1 MFVFA
6 LVLFAAGL
14 VLMILSGKFNNKFEQ
29 YNYSGAVRNFSIGA
43 IVLAAIL
50 IFASLIRVVPAGSV
64 GVIDVFG
71 NVEMQQRQAGLQLVN
86 PFAKLVIMDIQ
97 TQEKK
102 ESMQVPSKEGLT
114 MIVEISILYRL
125 TPEKA
130 SVIYKT
136 VGADYDDVVITPQ
149 FRSAVREATVYYE
162 AKALYTS
169 SRDEITNKISSD
181 LEKMLSER
189 GVILEK
195 VLLRAVTLPST
206 VSQAIE
212 QKLKAEQ
219 ESEQMKF
226 VLTKQSQEAE
236 RVIIE
241 AKGIA
246 EAQAIIN
253 KTLTPQYLQ
262 HEAIKAQVA
271 MANGQNHTV
280 VYIPSGDN
288 GIPLVRTINKE

>member
-6 LVLFAAGL
+6 LVLFTAGL
-14 VLMILSGKFNNKFEQ
+14 VLMSLVGKFKNKTEG
-29 YNYSGAVRNFSIGA
+29 YDYSGTVRNFSIGA

-50 IFASLIRVVPAGSV
+50 IFASFIRVVPAGHV
-64 GVIDVFG
+64 GVVDIFG
-71 NVEMQQRQAGLQLVN
+71 NVDMQQRQAGLNLVN
-86 PFAKLVIMDIQ
+86 PFANLVIMDIQ

-102 ESMQVPSKEGLT
+102 ESMAVPSKEGLT
-114 MIVEISILYRL
+114 MNVEISILYRL

-136 VGADYDDVVITPQ
+136 VGADYDDVVISPQ

-169 SRDEITNKISSD
+169 SRDEITNKIFND

-189 GVILEK
+189 GIILEK
-195 VLLRAVTLPST
+195 VLLRAVQLPPT

>member
-1 MFVFA
+1 
-6 LVLFAAGL
+6 
-14 VLMILSGKFNNKFEQ
+14 
-29 YNYSGAVRNFSIGA
+29 
-43 IVLAAIL
+43 
-50 IFASLIRVVPAGSV
+50 
-64 GVIDVFG
+64 
-71 NVEMQQRQAGLQLVN
+71 MQQRRAGLNLVN
-86 PFAKLVIMDIQ
+86 PFANLIIMDIQ
-97 TQEKK
+97 TQERK
-102 ESMQVPSKEGLT
+102 ESMGVPSKEGLT
-114 MIVEISILYRL
+114 MNVDISILYRL

-136 VGADYDDVVITPQ
+136 VGADYDDVVISPQ

-169 SRDEITNKISSD
+169 SRDEITNKIFAD
-181 LEKMLSER
+181 LEKMFSER

-195 VLLRAVTLPST
+195 VLLRAIQLPLT

-212 QKLKAEQ
+212 EKLKAEQ

-246 EAQAIIN
+246 AAQAIIN

-262 HEAIKAQVA
+262 HEAIQAQVA
-271 MANGQNHTV
+271 MANGPNHTV

-288 GIPLVRTINKE
+288 GIPLVRAMNKD

>member
-1 MFVFA
+1 MFIFA
-6 LVLFAAGL
+6 LVLFMVGV
-14 VLMILSGKFNNKFEQ
+14 VLMTLSGKFNNKLEH
-29 YNYSGAVRNFSIGA
+29 YNYSGTVRSFSIGV

-50 IFASLIRVVPAGSV
+50 MFASFIRVVPAGDV
-64 GVIDVFG
+64 GVIDIFG

-86 PFAKLVIMDIQ
+86 PFAKLLIMDIQ

-102 ESMQVPSKEGLT
+102 ELMQVPSKEGLT
-114 MIVEISILYRL
+114 MAVEISILYRL

-130 SVIYKT
+130 STIYKT
-136 VGADYDDVVITPQ
+136 VGSDYDDVVITPQ

-169 SRDEITNKISSD
+169 SRDEITNRIFTD
-181 LEKMLSER
+181 LEKMLTER
-189 GVILEK
+189 GIILEK
-195 VLLRAVTLPST
+195 VLLRAVTLPPT

>member
-1 MFVFA
+1 MFIFA

-14 VLMILSGKFNNKFEQ
+14 VLMILSGKFNNKSER
-29 YNYSGAVRNFSIGA
+29 YDYSGIVRNFSIGA

-71 NVEMQQRQAGLQLVN
+71 NVEMRQRQAGLQLVN

-169 SRDEITNKISSD
+169 SRDEITNKIFSD